1 LIGYRYNQTET
12 LAQAVTRFGAFTGFG
27 SRRFLKVRHNFT
39 SRASAANPA
48 VSTASTVR
56 QRLENLPTDAV

>member
-27 SRRFLKVRHNFT
+27 SRRFSNVRCGFT
-39 SRASAANPA
+39 SRASFASLTA
-48 VSTASTVR
+48 STSSTVR
-56 QRLENLPTDAV
+56 QR

>member
-1 LIGYRYNQTET
+1 
-12 LAQAVTRFGAFTGFG
+12 VKRFGAFTGFG

-48 VSTASTVR
+48 VPTASTVR
-56 QRLENLPTDAV
+56 QRVGELAH

>member
-1 LIGYRYNQTET
+1 
-12 LAQAVTRFGAFTGFG
+12 VTRFGAFTGFG

-39 SRASAANPA
+39 SRASSANLAA
-48 VSTASTVR
+48 STASTVR